1 MFYFNIISIINNGM
15 VIIDSIFIY
24 NIINNTN
31 SKQYETFL
39 SKI

>member
-15 VIIDSIFIY
+15 VIIDNIFIY

-39 SKI
+39 SKF